1 MKAIRR
7 FTVRTVLPDSIA
19 PLSKLASNLRWSWHE
34 PTTRLFADL
43 DPAAWKASGHDPV
56 KFLGSVSRGSLERLA
71 QDAGLVQRIQ
81 DLGADLDA
89 YLTAPRWYQTL
100 GEDAPRAVA
109 YFSPEYGISAV
120 LPQYS
125 GGLGI
130 LAGDHLKSASDLGV
144 PLIAVGLLYQAGY
157 FKQALSRDGW
167 QLETYPVLDPN
178 GLPLT
183 LLREEDGTPARVNLP
198 LPNNRRLS
206 AQIWRA
212 DVGRVPLLL
221 LDSDVTGNDD
231 AARGITDRLYG
242 GGGDH
247 RLQQELLLGMGGVK
261 ALRVYERLSGTAAP
275 EVFHTNEGHAGFL
288 GVERIR
294 ELMDNGMGWEEALT
308 ATRANTVFTTHT
320 PVPAGIDRFDQSQI
334 RHFFSAGLAQSVPT
348 DKVLAL
354 GAESYDGGDPG
365 KFNMAVMGL
374 RLAQRANGVAK
385 LHGKVSREMF
395 SGLWPGFDISEVPI
409 TSVTNGVHVP
419 SWVDP
424 ELTKLAREKFGVAT
438 VHDRDW
444 SRAYEI
450 SDRDLWDLRR
460 RLRSNLIDDVR
471 RRVRAAWRKRGA
483 TDAELAW
490 TDNVLDP
497 DILTI
502 GFARRVPTYKRLTL
516 MLRDPARLKALLLH
530 PTHPLQV
537 VVAGKSHPADEQGKR
552 MIQDLVRFTDDP
564 EVRHR
569 IVFLPNYDIAMA
581 RTLFPGCD
589 VWLNNPL
596 RPLEASGTSGM
607 KSAINGGLNLSILDG
622 WWDEMF
628 DGGNGWAIPS
638 ANPTQGART
647 REVYGPDQRDDLEA
661 AALYDL
667 LENAVTPM
675 FYGKEPPAEAGSA
688 GPSDAPT
695 GSLPSEWLE
704 MVKHTLADLGP
715 AVSANRMLRDYVNQ
729 LYRPAGQSGRA
740 ASANGYAA
748 AKELAEWITRIR
760 DGWSAVSVEHVDSI
774 GITDDP
780 QIGDQLKV
788 QAYVSLGSLRPEDVS
803 VEVAYGKAL
812 ENDQLADPRTEEL
825 VQAEDLGS
833 GRHMFSGTIG
843 IEQAGPFGYT
853 VRVLPVHAGLAS
865 KAELGLVANA

>member
-7 FTVRTVLPDSIA
+7 FTVRTVLPSSIA
-19 PLSKLASNLRWSWHE
+19 PLGKLASNLRWSWHQ
-34 PTTRLFADL
+34 PTLRLFESI
-43 DPAAWKASGHDPV
+43 DPAAWKSSGGDPV
-56 KFLGSVSRGSLERLA
+56 KLLGTVSREKLESIA
-71 QDAGLVQRIQ
+71 QDEHLVSVIA
-81 DLGADLDA
+81 DLGADLDK
-89 YLTAPRWYQTL
+89 YLNEPRWYQGL
-100 GEDAPRAVA
+100 GDDAPASIA

-130 LAGDHLKSASDLGV
+130 LAGDHLKAASDLGV
-144 PLIAVGLLYQAGY
+144 PLVAVGLLYKAGY

-178 GLPLT
+178 ALPLT
-183 LLREEDGTPARVNLP
+183 LLREEDGTPARITLP
-198 LPNNRRLS
+198 LPDNRQLS

-221 LDSDVTGNDD
+221 LDSDVIGNDD

-261 ALRVYERLSGTAAP
+261 ALRVHQRLTGAP
-275 EVFHTNEGHAGFL
+275 PAEVFHSNEGHAGFL

-294 ELMDNGMGWEEALT
+294 ELMDQGMTWEEALT
-308 ATRANTVFTTHT
+308 VSRASTVFTTHT
-320 PVPAGIDRFDQSQI
+320 PVPAGIDRFEQTQI
-334 RHFFSAGLAQSVPT
+334 RHFFTAGLAQSVPT
-348 DKVLAL
+348 DKILAL
-354 GAESYDGGDPG
+354 GAENYEGGDST

-385 LHGKVSREMF
+385 LHGEVSREMF
-395 SGLWPGFDISEVPI
+395 SGLWPGFDVSEVPI

-419 SWVDP
+419 TWIDP
-424 ELTKLAREKFGVAT
+424 EVTALASEKFGVAT

-444 SRAYEI
+444 GRAYEL
-450 SDRDLWDLRR
+450 DDKDLWDLRR
-460 RLRSNLIDDVR
+460 KLRSNLVHDVR
-471 RRVRAAWRKRGA
+471 RRVKRAWRRRGA
-483 TDAELAW
+483 SDAELAW
-490 TDNVLDP
+490 TQHVLDP
-497 DILTI
+497 DVLTI

-516 MLRDPARLKALLLH
+516 MLRDPDRLKALLLH
-530 PTHPLQV
+530 PTHPIQV
-537 VVAGKSHPADEQGKR
+537 VVAGKSHPADEQGKK

-581 RTLFPGCD
+581 QTLFPGCD

-628 DGGNGWAIPS
+628 DGNNGWAIPS
-638 ANPTQGART
+638 ANPSKGTRT
-647 REVYGPDQRDDLEA
+647 REVYNADQRDDIEA

-667 LENAVTPM
+667 LENSVGPM
-675 FYGKEPPAEAGSA
+675 FYGTEPPAAAGAA
-688 GPSDAPT
+688 GPSDPPT
-695 GSLPSEWLE
+695 DSLPHEWLE

-715 AVSANRMLRDYVNQ
+715 NVSASRMLKDYVNR
-729 LYRPAGQSGRA
+729 LYRPASSSGRSMA
-740 ASANGYAA
+740 ADGYTA
-748 AKELAEWITRIR
+748 AKELALWITRVR
-760 DGWSAVSVEHVDSI
+760 DGWSTVQVENVDSV
-774 GITDDP
+774 GVSENP
-780 QIGDQLKV
+780 QIGDTLTV

-803 VEVAYGKAL
+803 VEAAYGMVT
-812 ENDQLADPRTEEL
+812 ENDRISEHRIQELAPT
-825 VQAEDLGS
+825 EDLGS
-833 GRHMFSGTIG
+833 GRHLFTGTIR

-853 VRVLPVHAGLAS
+853 VRVLPRHSGLAS
-865 KAELGLVANA
+865 KAELGLVVNA